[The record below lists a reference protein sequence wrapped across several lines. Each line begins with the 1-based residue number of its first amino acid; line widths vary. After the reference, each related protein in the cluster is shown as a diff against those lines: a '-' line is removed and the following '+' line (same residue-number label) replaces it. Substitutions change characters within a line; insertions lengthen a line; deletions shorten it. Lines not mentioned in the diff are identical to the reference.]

1 MRSTVEVIADA
12 VDRWTLVGL
21 KCFIAVEAAIVIVA
35 GITFVVLTVKEW
47 RREHRAHEA
56 SHRDPRAG
64 QGAGHGAGLGAFTLT
79 AARAVADS
87 AGLSDADARAGA
99 RSRVRRRKHRD
110 ENGNALPHANPP
122 TFNGGVTAST
132 SSAGYGP
139 TATTPRC
146 PNCGADNP
154 APALNQNLPCWSCGH
169 FLASGVRPSPSPA
182 PPSPAPPPSMPP
194 NLNASATVYVTAPDD
209 VPEVVDEEPITAYKV
224 AQLCCQH
231 GLLSFMGI
239 GMNGVYG
246 VDERALCMKGYA
258 ALGNLPSGH
267 ARIPDENCSCGFY
280 ARPWPRAQVLK
291 SVAAGQVLLE
301 VELFGKIIEG
311 TDAYRAERQRVLRAE
326 VNGWHELW
334 PPVLKCQGP
343 AESMMYYANAYD
355 PRGGC
360 EERPTSWVSN
370 AADIYNGARCAEHTP
385 DKDDPAFAL
394 SIPAHYIV
402 ERGDDIIE
410 FDATGT
416 PVVVRRTPD
425 VYRDMPMDATI
436 EAGPPT
442 IEPFKHAVTRMLPT
456 EWRGLD

>member
-12 VDRWTLVGL
+12 FDRQLLVGVE
-21 KCFIAVEAAIVIVA
+21 CFDVLVLVTLIVAALAVAVEV
-35 GITFVVLTVKEW
+35 VKEK
-47 RREHRAHEA
+47 RREHRTRQA

-64 QGAGHGAGLGAFTLT
+64 QGAGHGAGLGAVTLT

-99 RSRVRRRKHRD
+99 RPRVRRRKRRD
-110 ENGNALPHANPP
+110 EHGNALPHANPP
-122 TFNGGVTAST
+122 TFNGGVTPST

-169 FLASGVRPSPSPA
+169 LLATGVRPTPSIA
-182 PPSPAPPPSMPP
+182 PLSTLAPPPV
-194 NLNASATVYVTAPDD
+194 LNASATVYVTAA
-209 VPEVVDEEPITAYKV
+209 PELVDEEPITAYKV
-224 AQLCCQH
+224 ANLCCQH

-246 VDERALCMKGYA
+246 VDEHASCMKGYA
-258 ALGNLPSGH
+258 ALGKLPSGH

-311 TDAYRAERQRVLRAE
+311 TEAYRAERQRVLRAE
-326 VNGWHELW
+326 VNSWHELW

-343 AESMMYYANAYD
+343 AESMMDYANAYD

-370 AADIYNGARCAEHTP
+370 AADIYNGPRCAEHTP

-402 ERGDDIIE
+402 EPGPVTWE
-410 FDATGT
+410 VDATGQ
-416 PVVVRRTPD
+416 PVIMRKGPD

-436 EAGPPT
+436 DAEPPT